1 MRKVLYALMGFLL
14 TFSALKAD
22 DFLEEANE
30 TAPAH
35 LNHPMQDLNAI
46 QGSFFDK
53 NRSKMSNTLNIDY
66 FQGQTYKIRLRY
78 AMATLLFFSKP
89 ISDFVL
95 GDKVGFDAKI
105 LESNDRILLIKPL
118 QIGVDSNISVIDNEG
133 KIFSFYVFSTT
144 FTSSKHPNLQVFIE
158 DKNYYSNAFLKP
170 QKENK
175 EKENKEK
182 ENKEK
187 ENKEKENKENTLEN
201 APTNNKPLKE
211 EKEETKEKEE
221 ETITIG
227 DNTNAMKIVKKDI
240 QKGYKAL
247 KSSQKKWY
255 CLWACSKK
263 SKLSL
268 MPKEIFNDKQFT
280 YFKFDKR
287 LALSKFPVVY
297 KVVDGY
303 DNPVNTRIVGD
314 YIIAEDVSAKWTLR
328 LGKDY
333 LCIRFVK
340 RSKDE

>member
-1 MRKVLYALMGFLL
+1 MRKFLYALMGFLL
-14 TFSALKAD
+14 ASSTLKAD

-30 TAPAH
+30 TAPANPAH

-158 DKNYYSNAFLKP
+158 DKNYYSNAFLRP
-170 QKENK
+170 Q
-175 EKENKEK
+175 
-182 ENKEK
+182 
-187 ENKEKENKENTLEN
+187 NKENALEN
-201 APTNNKPLKE
+201 TLTNDNKPLKE

-247 KSSQKKWY
+247 KSSQRKWY
-255 CLWACSKK
+255 CLGICSKK

-287 LALSKFPVVY
+287 LALSKFPVIY

-340 RSKDE
+340 KGKDE

>member
-1 MRKVLYALMGFLL
+1 MRKVLYALVGFLL
-14 TFSALKAD
+14 VFSALKAD

-30 TAPAH
+30 TAPVN

-133 KIFSFYVFSTT
+133 KVFSFYVFSTT

-158 DKNYYSNAFLKP
+158 DKNYYSNAFMKP
-170 QKENK
+170 Q
-175 EKENKEK
+175 
-182 ENKEK
+182 
-187 ENKEKENKENTLEN
+187 NKENTLEN
-201 APTNNKPLKE
+201 TPTNNNKPLKE
-211 EKEETKEKEE
+211 EKEETKEE

-240 QKGYKAL
+240 QKGYRAL
-247 KSSQKKWY
+247 KSSQRKWY
-255 CLWACSKK
+255 CLGICSKK

-280 YFKFDKR
+280 YFKFDKK
-287 LALSKFPVVY
+287 LALSKFPVIY

-328 LGKDY
+328 SGKDY
-333 LCIRFVK
+333 LCIRFIK
-340 RSKDE
+340 KGKDE

>member
-14 TFSALKAD
+14 AFSALKAD

-30 TAPAH
+30 TAPVH

-118 QIGVDSNISVIDNEG
+118 QIGVDSNISVIDSEG

-170 QKENK
+170 QKEN
-175 EKENKEK
+175 
-182 ENKEK
+182 
-187 ENKEKENKENTLEN
+187 KENKENTLEN

-247 KSSQKKWY
+247 KSSQRKWY
-255 CLWACSKK
+255 CLGICSKK

-287 LALSKFPVVY
+287 LALSKFPVIY

-340 RSKDE
+340 RGKDE

>member
-1 MRKVLYALMGFLL
+1 MRKFLYALMGFLL
-14 TFSALKAD
+14 VFSVLKAD

-30 TAPAH
+30 TAPVH

-170 QKENK
+170 QKENMA
-175 EKENKEK
+175 ENAPKD
-182 ENKEK
+182 
-187 ENKEKENKENTLEN
+187 

-211 EKEETKEKEE
+211 EPLKEEKEEAKEKEE
-221 ETITIG
+221 ETIIIG
-227 DNTNAMKIVKKDI
+227 DNTNAMKIIKKDI

-247 KSSQKKWY
+247 KSSQRKWY
-255 CLWACSKK
+255 CLGICSKK

-287 LALSKFPVVY
+287 LALSKFPVIY

-314 YIIAEDVSAKWTLR
+314 YIIAEDVSTKWTLR

-340 RSKDE
+340 KAKDE

>member
-1 MRKVLYALMGFLL
+1 MRKVLCALVGFLL
-14 TFSALKAD
+14 AFSALKAD

-30 TAPAH
+30 TAPAN

-53 NRSKMSNTLNIDY
+53 NRSKMSNTLNVDY

-158 DKNYYSNAFLKP
+158 DKNYYSNAFMKP
-170 QKENK
+170 Q
-175 EKENKEK
+175 
-182 ENKEK
+182 
-187 ENKEKENKENTLEN
+187 NKENTLEK
-201 APTNNKPLKE
+201 APTNNNKPLKE
-211 EKEETKEKEE
+211 EKEETKEE

-247 KSSQKKWY
+247 KSSQRKWY
-255 CLWACSKK
+255 CLGICSKK

-268 MPKEIFNDKQFT
+268 MPEEIFNDKQFT
-280 YFKFDKR
+280 YFKFDKK
-287 LALSKFPVVY
+287 LALSKFPVIY

-340 RSKDE
+340 KGKDE

>member
-1 MRKVLYALMGFLL
+1 MRKVLYALVGFLL
-14 TFSALKAD
+14 AFSALKAD

-30 TAPAH
+30 TAPAN

-53 NRSKMSNTLNIDY
+53 NRSKMSNTLNVDY

-158 DKNYYSNAFLKP
+158 DKNYYSNAFMKP
-170 QKENK
+170 Q
-175 EKENKEK
+175 
-182 ENKEK
+182 
-187 ENKEKENKENTLEN
+187 NKENTLEKVLTN
-201 APTNNKPLKE
+201 NNKPLKE
-211 EKEETKEKEE
+211 EKEETKEE

-240 QKGYKAL
+240 QKGYRAL
-247 KSSQKKWY
+247 KSSQRKWY
-255 CLWACSKK
+255 CLGICSKK

-268 MPKEIFNDKQFT
+268 MPEEIFNDKQFT
-280 YFKFDKR
+280 YFKFDKK
-287 LALSKFPVVY
+287 LALSKFPVIY

-333 LCIRFVK
+333 LCIRFIK
-340 RSKDE
+340 KGKDE

>member
-1 MRKVLYALMGFLL
+1 MRKVLCALVGFLL
-14 TFSALKAD
+14 VFSALKAD

-30 TAPAH
+30 TAPAN

-53 NRSKMSNTLNIDY
+53 NRSKMSNTLNVDY

-158 DKNYYSNAFLKP
+158 DKNYYSNAFMKP
-170 QKENK
+170 Q
-175 EKENKEK
+175 
-182 ENKEK
+182 
-187 ENKEKENKENTLEN
+187 NKENALEK
-201 APTNNKPLKE
+201 APINNKPLKE

-240 QKGYKAL
+240 QKGYRAL
-247 KSSQKKWY
+247 KSSQRKWY
-255 CLWACSKK
+255 CLWICSKK

-268 MPKEIFNDKQFT
+268 MPEEIFNDKQFT
-280 YFKFDKR
+280 YFKFDKK
-287 LALSKFPVVY
+287 LALSKFPVIY

-333 LCIRFVK
+333 LCIRFIK
-340 RSKDE
+340 KGKDE

>member
-14 TFSALKAD
+14 AFSALKAD

-30 TAPAH
+30 TAPAN

-118 QIGVDSNISVIDNEG
+118 QIGVDSNISVIDSEG

-158 DKNYYSNAFLKP
+158 DKNYYSNAFIKP
-170 QKENK
+170 QKEN
-175 EKENKEK
+175 
-182 ENKEK
+182 
-187 ENKEKENKENTLEN
+187 KENKENTLEN

-227 DNTNAMKIVKKDI
+227 DNTNAMKIIKKDI

-247 KSSQKKWY
+247 KSSQRKWY
-255 CLWACSKK
+255 CLGICSKK

-280 YFKFDKR
+280 YFKFDKK
-287 LALSKFPVVY
+287 LALSKFPVIY

-340 RSKDE
+340 KGKDE

>member
-1 MRKVLYALMGFLL
+1 MRKVLYALVGFLL
-14 TFSALKAD
+14 AFSALKTD

-30 TAPAH
+30 TAPAN

-53 NRSKMSNTLNIDY
+53 NRSKMSNTLNVDY

-158 DKNYYSNAFLKP
+158 DKNYYSNAFMKP
-170 QKENK
+170 Q
-175 EKENKEK
+175 
-182 ENKEK
+182 
-187 ENKEKENKENTLEN
+187 NKENIFEKAL
-201 APTNNKPLKE
+201 TNNKPLKE
-211 EKEETKEKEE
+211 EKEETKEE

-240 QKGYKAL
+240 QKGYRAL
-247 KSSQKKWY
+247 KSSQRKWY
-255 CLWACSKK
+255 CLGICSKK

-268 MPKEIFNDKQFT
+268 MPEEIFNDKQFT
-280 YFKFDKR
+280 YFKFDKK

-340 RSKDE
+340 KGKDE

>member
-14 TFSALKAD
+14 AFSVLKAD

-118 QIGVDSNISVIDNEG
+118 QIGVDSNISVIDSEG

-175 EKENKEK
+175 ENKED
-182 ENKEK
+182 
-187 ENKEKENKENTLEN
+187 TLEN

-240 QKGYKAL
+240 QKGYRAL
-247 KSSQKKWY
+247 KSSQRKWY
-255 CLWACSKK
+255 CLGICSKK
-263 SKLSL
+263 SKPSL
-268 MPKEIFNDKQFT
+268 MPEEIFNDKQFT
-280 YFKFDKR
+280 YFKFDKK
-287 LALSKFPVVY
+287 LALSKFPVIY

-314 YIIAEDVSAKWTLR
+314 YIIAEDVSTKWTLR

-340 RSKDE
+340 KGKDE

>member
-1 MRKVLYALMGFLL
+1 MRKVLYALVGFWLA
-14 TFSALKAD
+14 FSALRAD

-30 TAPAH
+30 TAPAN

-53 NRSKMSNTLNIDY
+53 NRSKMSNTLNVDY

-158 DKNYYSNAFLKP
+158 DKNYYSNAFMKP
-170 QKENK
+170 Q
-175 EKENKEK
+175 
-182 ENKEK
+182 
-187 ENKEKENKENTLEN
+187 NKENTLEK

-211 EKEETKEKEE
+211 EKEEAKEE
-221 ETITIG
+221 ETIIIG

-240 QKGYKAL
+240 QKGYRAL
-247 KSSQKKWY
+247 KSSQRKWY
-255 CLWACSKK
+255 CLWICSKK

-268 MPKEIFNDKQFT
+268 MPEEIFNDKQFT
-280 YFKFDKR
+280 YFKFDKK
-287 LALSKFPVVY
+287 LALSKFPVIY

-340 RSKDE
+340 KGKDE

>member
-14 TFSALKAD
+14 AFSALKAD

-30 TAPAH
+30 TTPVH

-66 FQGQTYKIRLRY
+66 SQGQTYKIRLRY

-118 QIGVDSNISVIDNEG
+118 QIGVDSNISVIDSEG

-170 QKENK
+170 Q
-175 EKENKEK
+175 
-182 ENKEK
+182 
-187 ENKEKENKENTLEN
+187 KENKENTLEN

-247 KSSQKKWY
+247 KSSQRKWY

-287 LALSKFPVVY
+287 LALSKFPVIY

-314 YIIAEDVSAKWTLR
+314 YIIAEDISAKWTLR

-340 RSKDE
+340 RAKDE

>member
-1 MRKVLYALMGFLL
+1 MRKVLCTLVGFLL
-14 TFSALKAD
+14 VSSALKAD

-30 TAPAH
+30 TAPAN

-53 NRSKMSNTLNIDY
+53 NRSKMSNTLNVDY

-133 KIFSFYVFSTT
+133 KVFSFYVFSTT

-158 DKNYYSNAFLKP
+158 DKNYYSNAFMKP
-170 QKENK
+170 Q
-175 EKENKEK
+175 
-182 ENKEK
+182 
-187 ENKEKENKENTLEN
+187 NKENTFEKALTN
-201 APTNNKPLKE
+201 NNKPL
-211 EKEETKEKEE
+211 KEETKEKEE

-240 QKGYKAL
+240 QKGYRAL
-247 KSSQKKWY
+247 KSSQRKWY
-255 CLWACSKK
+255 CLGICSKK

-268 MPKEIFNDKQFT
+268 MPEEIFNDKQFT
-280 YFKFDKR
+280 YFKFDKK
-287 LALSKFPVVY
+287 LALSKFPVIY

-333 LCIRFVK
+333 LCIRFIK
-340 RSKDE
+340 KGKDE

>member
-1 MRKVLYALMGFLL
+1 MRKVLCALVGFLL
-14 TFSALKAD
+14 VFSALKAD

-30 TAPAH
+30 TAPVN

-53 NRSKMSNTLNIDY
+53 NRSKMSNTLNVDY

-78 AMATLLFFSKP
+78 AMATLLLFSKP

-133 KIFSFYVFSTT
+133 KVFSFYVFSTT

-158 DKNYYSNAFLKP
+158 DKNYYSNAFMKP
-170 QKENK
+170 Q
-175 EKENKEK
+175 
-182 ENKEK
+182 
-187 ENKEKENKENTLEN
+187 NKENTLEK
-201 APTNNKPLKE
+201 APINNKPLKE

-240 QKGYKAL
+240 QKGYRAL
-247 KSSQKKWY
+247 KSSQRKWY
-255 CLWACSKK
+255 CLGICSKK

-268 MPKEIFNDKQFT
+268 MPEEIFNDKQFT
-280 YFKFDKR
+280 YFKFDKK
-287 LALSKFPVVY
+287 LALSKFPVIY

-333 LCIRFVK
+333 LCIRFIK
-340 RSKDE
+340 RGKDE

>member
-1 MRKVLYALMGFLL
+1 MRKVLYAFMGFLL
-14 TFSALKAD
+14 AFSALKAD

-118 QIGVDSNISVIDNEG
+118 QIGVDSNISVIDSEG

-175 EKENKEK
+175 E
-182 ENKEK
+182 
-187 ENKEKENKENTLEN
+187 NTLEN
-201 APTNNKPLKE
+201 APTNNKPLKA
-211 EKEETKEKEE
+211 EKEETKEE

-247 KSSQKKWY
+247 KSSQRKWY
-255 CLWACSKK
+255 CLGICSKK

-287 LALSKFPVVY
+287 LALSKFPVIY

-340 RSKDE
+340 KAKDE

>member
-1 MRKVLYALMGFLL
+1 MRKVLCALVGFLL
-14 TFSALKAD
+14 AFSALKAD

-30 TAPAH
+30 TAPAN

-53 NRSKMSNTLNIDY
+53 NRSKMSNTLNVDY

-133 KIFSFYVFSTT
+133 KVFSFYVFSTT

-158 DKNYYSNAFLKP
+158 DKNYYSNAFMKP
-170 QKENK
+170 Q
-175 EKENKEK
+175 
-182 ENKEK
+182 
-187 ENKEKENKENTLEN
+187 NKENTLEK
-201 APTNNKPLKE
+201 ASTNNKPLKE
-211 EKEETKEKEE
+211 EKEETKEEE
-221 ETITIG
+221 IITIG

-240 QKGYKAL
+240 QKGYRAL
-247 KSSQKKWY
+247 KSSQRKWY
-255 CLWACSKK
+255 CLGICSKK

-268 MPKEIFNDKQFT
+268 MPEEIFNDKQFT
-280 YFKFDKR
+280 YFKFDKK
-287 LALSKFPVVY
+287 LALSKFPVIY

-333 LCIRFVK
+333 LCIRFIK
-340 RSKDE
+340 KGKDE

>member
-1 MRKVLYALMGFLL
+1 MCKVLWGFVGFLL
-14 TFSALKAD
+14 VFGALKAD

-118 QIGVDSNISVIDNEG
+118 QIGVDSNISVIDSEG

-158 DKNYYSNAFLKP
+158 DKNYYINAFIKP
-170 QKENK
+170 QKENQ
-175 EKENKEK
+175 ENMA
-182 ENKEK
+182 
-187 ENKEKENKENTLEN
+187 EN
-201 APTNNKPLKE
+201 APKDAQKNNKPLKE
-211 EKEETKEKEE
+211 EKEETKTLEE
-221 ETITIG
+221 EAIIIG
-227 DNTNAMKIVKKDI
+227 DNTNAMKIIKKDI

-247 KSSQKKWY
+247 KSSQRKWY

-268 MPKEIFNDKQFT
+268 MPEEIFNDKQFT

-287 LALSKFPVVY
+287 LALSKFPVIY

-314 YIIAEDVSAKWTLR
+314 YIIAEDVSTKWTLR

-340 RSKDE
+340 RSKNE

>member
-14 TFSALKAD
+14 AFSALKAD

-30 TAPAH
+30 TAPAN

-144 FTSSKHPNLQVFIE
+144 FTSSKHPNLQVFID
-158 DKNYYSNAFLKP
+158 DKNYYSNAFMKP
-170 QKENK
+170 QN
-175 EKENKEK
+175 
-182 ENKEK
+182 
-187 ENKEKENKENTLEN
+187 KENKENTLEN
-201 APTNNKPLKE
+201 APTNNNKPLKE
-211 EKEETKEKEE
+211 EKEETKEEE

-240 QKGYKAL
+240 QKGYRAL
-247 KSSQKKWY
+247 KSSQRKWY
-255 CLWACSKK
+255 CLGICSKK

-280 YFKFDKR
+280 YFKFDKK
-287 LALSKFPVVY
+287 LALSKFPVIY

-340 RSKDE
+340 KAKDE

>member
-1 MRKVLYALMGFLL
+1 MRKVLCTLVGFLL
-14 TFSALKAD
+14 VSSALKAD

-30 TAPAH
+30 TAPAN

-53 NRSKMSNTLNIDY
+53 NRSKMSNTLNVDY

-133 KIFSFYVFSTT
+133 KVFSFYVFSTT

-158 DKNYYSNAFLKP
+158 DKNYYSNAFMKP
-170 QKENK
+170 Q
-175 EKENKEK
+175 
-182 ENKEK
+182 
-187 ENKEKENKENTLEN
+187 NKENTLEK

-211 EKEETKEKEE
+211 EKEETKEE

-240 QKGYKAL
+240 QKGYRAL
-247 KSSQKKWY
+247 KSSQRKWY
-255 CLWACSKK
+255 CLGICSKK

-268 MPKEIFNDKQFT
+268 MPEEIFNDKQFT
-280 YFKFDKR
+280 YFKFDKK
-287 LALSKFPVVY
+287 LALSKFPVIY

-333 LCIRFVK
+333 LCIRFIK
-340 RSKDE
+340 KGKDE

>member
-1 MRKVLYALMGFLL
+1 MRKFLYALMGFLL

-118 QIGVDSNISVIDNEG
+118 QIGVDSNISVIDSEG

-170 QKENK
+170 Q
-175 EKENKEK
+175 
-182 ENKEK
+182 
-187 ENKEKENKENTLEN
+187 NKENTLEN

-211 EKEETKEKEE
+211 EKEETKAKEE

-240 QKGYKAL
+240 QKGYRAL
-247 KSSQKKWY
+247 KSSQRKWY

-287 LALSKFPVVY
+287 LALSKFPVIY

-314 YIIAEDVSAKWTLR
+314 YIIAEDVSTKWTLR

-340 RSKDE
+340 RAKDE

>member
-1 MRKVLYALMGFLL
+1 MRKVLYALVGFLL
-14 TFSALKAD
+14 VFSALKAD

-30 TAPAH
+30 TAPTN

-53 NRSKMSNTLNIDY
+53 NRSKMSNTLNVDY

-133 KIFSFYVFSTT
+133 KVFSFYVFSTT

-158 DKNYYSNAFLKP
+158 DKNYYSNAFMKP
-170 QKENK
+170 Q
-175 EKENKEK
+175 
-182 ENKEK
+182 
-187 ENKEKENKENTLEN
+187 NKENTLEK
-201 APTNNKPLKE
+201 APTNNNKPLKE
-211 EKEETKEKEE
+211 EKEETKEE

-240 QKGYKAL
+240 QKGYRAL
-247 KSSQKKWY
+247 KSSQRKWY
-255 CLWACSKK
+255 CLGICSKK

-268 MPKEIFNDKQFT
+268 MPEEIFNDKQFT
-280 YFKFDKR
+280 YFKFDKK
-287 LALSKFPVVY
+287 LALSKFPVIY

-340 RSKDE
+340 KGKDE

>member
-1 MRKVLYALMGFLL
+1 MRKFLYALMGFLL
-14 TFSALKAD
+14 AFSALRAD

-118 QIGVDSNISVIDNEG
+118 QIGVDSNISVIDSEG

-187 ENKEKENKENTLEN
+187 ENKENTLEN
-201 APTNNKPLKE
+201 APTNNKPLKEEPLKE

-240 QKGYKAL
+240 QKGYRAL
-247 KSSQKKWY
+247 KSSQRKWY
-255 CLWACSKK
+255 CLGICSKK
-263 SKLSL
+263 SKPSL

-287 LALSKFPVVY
+287 LALSKFPVIY

-314 YIIAEDVSAKWTLR
+314 YIIAEDVSTKWTLR

-340 RSKDE
+340 KAKDE

>member
-14 TFSALKAD
+14 AFSALKAD

-158 DKNYYSNAFLKP
+158 DKNYYSNAFIKP
-170 QKENK
+170 QKEN
-175 EKENKEK
+175 
-182 ENKEK
+182 
-187 ENKEKENKENTLEN
+187 KENKENTLEN

-247 KSSQKKWY
+247 KSSQRKWY
-255 CLWACSKK
+255 CLGICSKK

-280 YFKFDKR
+280 YFKFDKK
-287 LALSKFPVVY
+287 LALSKFPVIY

-340 RSKDE
+340 KGKDE

>member
-1 MRKVLYALMGFLL
+1 MRKVLCTLVGFLL
-14 TFSALKAD
+14 VSSALKAD

-30 TAPAH
+30 TAPAN

-53 NRSKMSNTLNIDY
+53 NRSKMSNTLNVDY

-133 KIFSFYVFSTT
+133 KVFSFYVFSTT

-158 DKNYYSNAFLKP
+158 DKNYYSNAFMKP
-170 QKENK
+170 Q
-175 EKENKEK
+175 
-182 ENKEK
+182 
-187 ENKEKENKENTLEN
+187 NKENTLEKV
-201 APTNNKPLKE
+201 PTNNKPLKE
-211 EKEETKEKEE
+211 EKEETKEE
-221 ETITIG
+221 ETIIIG

-240 QKGYKAL
+240 QKGYRAL
-247 KSSQKKWY
+247 KSSQRKWY
-255 CLWACSKK
+255 CLWICSKK

-268 MPKEIFNDKQFT
+268 MPEEIFNDKQFT
-280 YFKFDKR
+280 YFKFDKK
-287 LALSKFPVVY
+287 LALSKFPVIY

-333 LCIRFVK
+333 LCIRFIK
-340 RSKDE
+340 KGKDE

>member
-1 MRKVLYALMGFLL
+1 MRKVLCALVGFLL
-14 TFSALKAD
+14 VFSALKAD

-30 TAPAH
+30 TAPVN

-53 NRSKMSNTLNIDY
+53 NRSKMSNTLNVDY

-133 KIFSFYVFSTT
+133 KVFSFYVFSTT

-158 DKNYYSNAFLKP
+158 DKNYYSNAFMKP
-170 QKENK
+170 Q
-175 EKENKEK
+175 
-182 ENKEK
+182 
-187 ENKEKENKENTLEN
+187 NKENALEN
-201 APTNNKPLKE
+201 TPTNNKPLKE
-211 EKEETKEKEE
+211 EPLKEEREETKEKEE
-221 ETITIG
+221 EETITIG
-227 DNTNAMKIVKKDI
+227 DSTNAMKIVKKDI
-240 QKGYKAL
+240 QKGYRAL
-247 KSSQKKWY
+247 KSSQREWY
-255 CLWACSKK
+255 CLWICSKK

-268 MPKEIFNDKQFT
+268 MPEEIFNDKQFT
-280 YFKFDKR
+280 YFKFDKK
-287 LALSKFPVVY
+287 LALSKFPVIY

-333 LCIRFVK
+333 LCIRFIK
-340 RSKDE
+340 RGKDE

>member
-1 MRKVLYALMGFLL
+1 MRKFLYALMGFLL
-14 TFSALKAD
+14 VFSALKAD

-30 TAPAH
+30 TAPAN

-175 EKENKEK
+175 ENMA
-182 ENKEK
+182 
-187 ENKEKENKENTLEN
+187 EN
-201 APTNNKPLKE
+201 APKDAQKNNKPLKE

-221 ETITIG
+221 VIIIG
-227 DNTNAMKIVKKDI
+227 DNTNAMKIIKKDI

-247 KSSQKKWY
+247 KSSQRKWY

-268 MPKEIFNDKQFT
+268 MPEEIFNDKQFT

-314 YIIAEDVSAKWTLR
+314 YIIAEDVSTKWTLR

-340 RSKDE
+340 KAKDE

>member
-1 MRKVLYALMGFLL
+1 MRKVLCTLVGFLL
-14 TFSALKAD
+14 AFSALKAD

-30 TAPAH
+30 TAPAN

-53 NRSKMSNTLNIDY
+53 NRSKMSNTLNVDY

-133 KIFSFYVFSTT
+133 KVFSFYVFSTT

-158 DKNYYSNAFLKP
+158 DKNYYSNAFMKP
-170 QKENK
+170 Q
-175 EKENKEK
+175 
-182 ENKEK
+182 
-187 ENKEKENKENTLEN
+187 NKENTFEKAL
-201 APTNNKPLKE
+201 TNNKPLKE

-240 QKGYKAL
+240 QKGYRAL
-247 KSSQKKWY
+247 KSSQRKWY
-255 CLWACSKK
+255 CLGICSKK

-268 MPKEIFNDKQFT
+268 MPEEIFNDKQFT
-280 YFKFDKR
+280 YFKFDKK
-287 LALSKFPVVY
+287 LALSKFPVIY

-333 LCIRFVK
+333 LCIRFIK
-340 RSKDE
+340 KGKDE

>member
-1 MRKVLYALMGFLL
+1 MRKVLYALVGFLL
-14 TFSALKAD
+14 VFSALKAD

-30 TAPAH
+30 TAPAN

-133 KIFSFYVFSTT
+133 KVFSFYVFSTT
-144 FTSSKHPNLQVFIE
+144 FTSSKHPNLQVFID
-158 DKNYYSNAFLKP
+158 DKNYYSNAFMKP
-170 QKENK
+170 QN
-175 EKENKEK
+175 
-182 ENKEK
+182 
-187 ENKEKENKENTLEN
+187 KENKENTFEN
-201 APTNNKPLKE
+201 APINNKPLKE
-211 EKEETKEKEE
+211 EKEETKEE

-240 QKGYKAL
+240 QKGYRAL
-247 KSSQKKWY
+247 KSSQRKWY
-255 CLWACSKK
+255 CLGICSKK

-268 MPKEIFNDKQFT
+268 MPEEIFNDKQFT
-280 YFKFDKR
+280 YFKFDKK

-333 LCIRFVK
+333 LCIRFIK
-340 RSKDE
+340 KGKDE

>member
-1 MRKVLYALMGFLL
+1 MRKVLWGFVGFLL
-14 TFSALKAD
+14 VFGALKAD

-158 DKNYYSNAFLKP
+158 DKNYYTNAFIKP
-170 QKENK
+170 QKENQ
-175 EKENKEK
+175 ENMA
-182 ENKEK
+182 
-187 ENKEKENKENTLEN
+187 EN
-201 APTNNKPLKE
+201 APKDAPKNNHKPLKE
-211 EKEETKEKEE
+211 EKEETKTPEE
-221 ETITIG
+221 EAIVIG
-227 DNTNAMKIVKKDI
+227 DNTNAMKIIKKDI

-247 KSSQKKWY
+247 KSSQRKWY

-268 MPKEIFNDKQFT
+268 MPEEIFNDKQFT

-287 LALSKFPVVY
+287 LALSKFPVIY

-340 RSKDE
+340 RSKSE

>member
-1 MRKVLYALMGFLL
+1 MRKFLYALMGFLL
-14 TFSALKAD
+14 AFSALKAD

-158 DKNYYSNAFLKP
+158 DKNYYSNAFMKP
-170 QKENK
+170 Q
-175 EKENKEK
+175 
-182 ENKEK
+182 
-187 ENKEKENKENTLEN
+187 NKENALEN
-201 APTNNKPLKE
+201 TPTNNKPLKEEPLKE

-247 KSSQKKWY
+247 KSSQRKWY
-255 CLWACSKK
+255 CLGICSKK
-263 SKLSL
+263 SKPSL

-287 LALSKFPVVY
+287 LALSKFPVIY

-314 YIIAEDVSAKWTLR
+314 YIIAEDVSTKWTLR

-340 RSKDE
+340 KAKDE

>member
-175 EKENKEK
+175 E
-182 ENKEK
+182 
-187 ENKEKENKENTLEN
+187 NKENILEN

-227 DNTNAMKIVKKDI
+227 DNTNAMKIIKKDI

-247 KSSQKKWY
+247 KSSQRKWY
-255 CLWACSKK
+255 CLGICSKK

-268 MPKEIFNDKQFT
+268 MPEEIFNDKQFT

-287 LALSKFPVVY
+287 LALSKFPVIY

-340 RSKDE
+340 KAKDE

>member
-1 MRKVLYALMGFLL
+1 MRKVLYALVGFLL
-14 TFSALKAD
+14 AFSALKAD

-30 TAPAH
+30 TAPTN

-53 NRSKMSNTLNIDY
+53 NRSKMSNTLNVDY

-105 LESNDRILLIKPL
+105 LESNERILLIKPL

-133 KIFSFYVFSTT
+133 KVFSFYVFSTT

-158 DKNYYSNAFLKP
+158 DKNYYSNAFIKP
-170 QKENK
+170 Q
-175 EKENKEK
+175 
-182 ENKEK
+182 
-187 ENKEKENKENTLEN
+187 NKENTLEN
-201 APTNNKPLKE
+201 ALENTPKNNKPLKE
-211 EKEETKEKEE
+211 EKEETKEE

-240 QKGYKAL
+240 QKGYRAL
-247 KSSQKKWY
+247 KSSQRKWY
-255 CLWACSKK
+255 CLGICSKK

-280 YFKFDKR
+280 YFKFDKK
-287 LALSKFPVVY
+287 LALSKFPVIY

-333 LCIRFVK
+333 LCIRFIK
-340 RSKDE
+340 KGKDE

>member
-1 MRKVLYALMGFLL
+1 MRKFLYALMGFLL
-14 TFSALKAD
+14 TFSVLKAD

-158 DKNYYSNAFLKP
+158 DKNYYSNAFMKP
-170 QKENK
+170 Q
-175 EKENKEK
+175 
-182 ENKEK
+182 
-187 ENKEKENKENTLEN
+187 NKENALEN
-201 APTNNKPLKE
+201 APTNNKPLKEEPLKE

-247 KSSQKKWY
+247 KSSQRKWY
-255 CLWACSKK
+255 CLGICSKK

-287 LALSKFPVVY
+287 LALSKFPVIY

-340 RSKDE
+340 KGKDE

>member
-1 MRKVLYALMGFLL
+1 MRKVLYTLMGFLL
-14 TFSALKAD
+14 AFSALKAD

-170 QKENK
+170 QKENQ
-175 EKENKEK
+175 ENMA
-182 ENKEK
+182 ENAPKD
-187 ENKEKENKENTLEN
+187 
-201 APTNNKPLKE
+201 APTNNKPLKEEPLKE

-221 ETITIG
+221 ETIIIG
-227 DNTNAMKIVKKDI
+227 DNTNAMKIIKKDI

-247 KSSQKKWY
+247 KSSQRKWY
-255 CLWACSKK
+255 CLGICSKK

-287 LALSKFPVVY
+287 LALSKFPVIY

-340 RSKDE
+340 KAKDE

>member
-1 MRKVLYALMGFLL
+1 MRKFLYALMGFLL
-14 TFSALKAD
+14 AFSVLKAD

-30 TAPAH
+30 TAPVH

-118 QIGVDSNISVIDNEG
+118 QIGVDSNISVIDSEG

-158 DKNYYSNAFLKP
+158 DKNYYSNAFMKP
-170 QKENK
+170 Q
-175 EKENKEK
+175 
-182 ENKEK
+182 
-187 ENKEKENKENTLEN
+187 NKENALEN
-201 APTNNKPLKE
+201 TLTNDNKPLKEEPLKE

-221 ETITIG
+221 TITIG
-227 DNTNAMKIVKKDI
+227 DNTNAMTIVKKDI
-240 QKGYKAL
+240 QKGYRAL
-247 KSSQKKWY
+247 KSSQRKWY

-280 YFKFDKR
+280 YFKFDKK
-287 LALSKFPVVY
+287 LALSKFPVIY

-314 YIIAEDVSAKWTLR
+314 YIIAEDVSTKWTLR

-340 RSKDE
+340 KGKDE

>member
-14 TFSALKAD
+14 AFSALKAD

-30 TAPAH
+30 TAPAN

-118 QIGVDSNISVIDNEG
+118 QIGVDSNISVIDSEG

-158 DKNYYSNAFLKP
+158 DKNYYSNAFIKP
-170 QKENK
+170 QKEN
-175 EKENKEK
+175 
-182 ENKEK
+182 
-187 ENKEKENKENTLEN
+187 KENKENTLEN

-227 DNTNAMKIVKKDI
+227 DNTNAMKIIKKDI

-247 KSSQKKWY
+247 KSSQRKWY

-280 YFKFDKR
+280 YFKFDKK
-287 LALSKFPVVY
+287 LALSKFPVIY

-340 RSKDE
+340 KAKDE

>member
-1 MRKVLYALMGFLL
+1 MRKVLCTLVGFLL
-14 TFSALKAD
+14 VSSALKAD

-30 TAPAH
+30 TAPAN

-53 NRSKMSNTLNIDY
+53 NRSKMSNTLNVDY

-158 DKNYYSNAFLKP
+158 DKNYYSNAFMKP
-170 QKENK
+170 QIQ
-175 EKENKEK
+175 
-182 ENKEK
+182 
-187 ENKEKENKENTLEN
+187 ENTLEKT
-201 APTNNKPLKE
+201 PTNNKPLKE

-240 QKGYKAL
+240 QRGYRAL
-247 KSSQKKWY
+247 KSSQRKWY
-255 CLWACSKK
+255 CLGICSKK

-268 MPKEIFNDKQFT
+268 MPEEIFNDKQFT
-280 YFKFDKR
+280 YFKFDKK
-287 LALSKFPVVY
+287 LALSKFPVIY

-340 RSKDE
+340 KGKNE

>member
-1 MRKVLYALMGFLL
+1 MRKVLCALVGFLL
-14 TFSALKAD
+14 VSSALKAD
-22 DFLEEANE
+22 DFLEAANE
-30 TAPAH
+30 TAPAN

-53 NRSKMSNTLNIDY
+53 NRSKMSNTLNVDY

-158 DKNYYSNAFLKP
+158 DKNYYSNAFMKP
-170 QKENK
+170 QIQ
-175 EKENKEK
+175 
-182 ENKEK
+182 
-187 ENKEKENKENTLEN
+187 ENTLEKALTN
-201 APTNNKPLKE
+201 NNKPLKE
-211 EKEETKEKEE
+211 EKEETKEE

-240 QKGYKAL
+240 QKGYRAL
-247 KSSQKKWY
+247 KSSQRKWY
-255 CLWACSKK
+255 CLGICSKK

-268 MPKEIFNDKQFT
+268 MPEEIFNDKQFT
-280 YFKFDKR
+280 YFKFDKK
-287 LALSKFPVVY
+287 LALSKFPVIY

-333 LCIRFVK
+333 LCIRFIK
-340 RSKDE
+340 KGKDE

>member
-14 TFSALKAD
+14 AFSALKAD

-30 TAPAH
+30 TAPAN

-53 NRSKMSNTLNIDY
+53 NRSKMSNTLNVDY

-133 KIFSFYVFSTT
+133 KVFSFYVFSTT

-158 DKNYYSNAFLKP
+158 DKNYYSNAFMKP
-170 QKENK
+170 Q
-175 EKENKEK
+175 
-182 ENKEK
+182 
-187 ENKEKENKENTLEN
+187 NKENALEN
-201 APTNNKPLKE
+201 APTNDNKPLKEEPLKE

-240 QKGYKAL
+240 QKGYRAL
-247 KSSQKKWY
+247 KSSQRKWY
-255 CLWACSKK
+255 CLGICSKK

-268 MPKEIFNDKQFT
+268 MPEEIFNDKQFT
-280 YFKFDKR
+280 YFKFDKK
-287 LALSKFPVVY
+287 LALSKFPVIY

-333 LCIRFVK
+333 LCIRFIK
-340 RSKDE
+340 KGKDE

>member
-14 TFSALKAD
+14 AFSALKAD

-175 EKENKEK
+175 E
-182 ENKEK
+182 
-187 ENKEKENKENTLEN
+187 NTLEN
-201 APTNNKPLKE
+201 APTNNKPLKA

-247 KSSQKKWY
+247 KSSQRKWY

-287 LALSKFPVVY
+287 LALSKFPVIY

-314 YIIAEDVSAKWTLR
+314 YIIAEDVSTKWTLR

-333 LCIRFVK
+333 LCIRFIK
-340 RSKDE
+340 RAKDE